1 MTKAATLEQTNEQ
14 TTSQIGSVTPVDPET
29 AQQWLKSGEALL
41 VDVREPV
48 EHAGESI
55 PGSTL
60 VPSGQVRADKMPD
73 HAGLKLIVHCKS
85 GSRSSKA
92 CDKLAAAGLEV
103 YNMTGGIDAWRS
115 AGLETKL
122 DRKAPIDLV
131 RQVHIT
137 VGSMV
142 FVFSVI
148 AAVTGNLWF
157 LVVPIFFG
165 GGLLFAGL
173 TGFCG
178 LAMVLSRMPWNR
190 VPTTSCQIS

>member
-1 MTKAATLEQTNEQ
+1 MTQAATPDQTMTQ
-14 TTSQIGSVTPVDPET
+14 TGSVTPVDPAT
-29 AQQWLKSGEALL
+29 AQQWLKSSEAVL

-60 VPSGQVRADKMPD
+60 VPSGQVSVDKMPE
-73 HAGLKLIVHCKS
+73 HTGRKLIVHCKS
-85 GSRSSKA
+85 GGRSTKA

-103 YNMTGGIDAWRS
+103 YNMTGGIEAWRA
-115 AGLETKL
+115 AGLETKV

-137 VGSMV
+137 VGLMV

-173 TGFCG
+173 SGFCG

-190 VPTTSCQIS
+190 VPTTSCKIS